1 MDLEPISGMTD
12 EVNAEFELLNAKY
25 GHTESQDDM
34 DSEFDGDKHAE
45 PTVSEAESDSQEQH
59 MDLDRS
65 MEDEKE
71 ERVIKT
77 MFEGMCC
84 SLGPKK
90 GACWTQFDRKAVIH
104 ARQQS
109 LELAKDELDLVILGN
124 LQAGRSSSHLFPTQP
139 DSPTT
144 NSRRTAIHYSY
155 GGKRIC

>member
-1 MDLEPISGMTD
+1 
-12 EVNAEFELLNAKY
+12 
-25 GHTESQDDM
+25 
-34 DSEFDGDKHAE
+34 
-45 PTVSEAESDSQEQH
+45 
-59 MDLDRS
+59 MDLDKS

-71 ERVIKT
+71 ERVNKR
-77 MFEGMCC
+77 MFDSVCC
-84 SLGPKK
+84 SLSPKK

-124 LQAGRSSSHLFPTQP
+124 LQAGRSNSHLFPTQP

-155 GGKRIC
+155 GGKCICRNIFSFVYAVGHSRLENVIKHYSSEGITTRVHKLPHRRPHKQASQVH